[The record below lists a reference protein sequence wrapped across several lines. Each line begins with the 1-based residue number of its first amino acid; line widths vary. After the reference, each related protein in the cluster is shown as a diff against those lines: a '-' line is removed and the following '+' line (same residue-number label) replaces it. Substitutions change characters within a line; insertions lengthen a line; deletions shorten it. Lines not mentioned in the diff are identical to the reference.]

1 MNFNL
6 TLIGQSIAFIIF
18 VWFTMK
24 YVWPLLTNIMAE
36 REKRIADGLA
46 AAEKGREK
54 FELAEKRYEEL
65 VTDGKQKASDI
76 IAQANK
82 RGDEVIEESK
92 QSAREEADRIKKAAQ
107 ADVEHQV
114 AQAREKLKNE
124 VAKLALA
131 GAEQILTR
139 EVDQK
144 AHNDLLSKV
153 SAQL

>member
-54 FELAEKRYEEL
+54 FEQAEKRYEEL